1 MLRFGL
7 GQEEKKILKISHIG
21 WISVTYSILPFIM
34 LSAVTSNA
42 NIIKI
47 GKLDSIVALVSI
59 VLNNIVDGVFFEDN
73 WYKFFKKY
81 LLVLFLGFIPVI
93 IFGNIYIKMAF
104 LSVIIDGVFFFS
116 SSYGWLHNEIRKS
129 KLDIAYTVVLTLF
142 NAIFILFNICND
154 IIISYYLSIIIVDLI
169 WFPLE
174 LILLLNNKDKER
186 VKKTNCTWR
195 EFLRIS
201 LKSIKRK
208 SGSLVYDGL
217 MGLSSLILITTVRED
232 FALVVYLIL
241 SKVPI
246 KDVISCFITQLKRV
260 LLCGINV
267 RCGFVGGWMFVY
279 LLAES
284 MIVSLIALI
293 INQRSLILN
302 WGIVS
307 IMLLSWVLSF
317 GLELL
322 VSIKQLFLEFK
333 MVIKPVFWCKL
344 FLAVVLIGWR
354 YLIKSSE
361 FVFMA
366 EIVGYFLIN
375 FILSKYINNIERSN
389 KNDKRFEERVT
400 K

>member
-1 MLRFGL
+1 MGR
-7 GQEEKKILKISHIG
+7 
-21 WISVTYSILPFIM
+21 W
-34 LSAVTSNA
+34 
-42 NIIKI
+42 
-47 GKLDSIVALVSI
+47 
-59 VLNNIVDGVFFEDN
+59 VFFEGN

-81 LLVLFLGFIPVI
+81 LLVLCVLCTPFI
-93 IFGNIYIKMAF
+93 IFLNIYLKLAF
-104 LSVIIDGVFFFS
+104 LFVILDGVFSFS
-116 SSYGWLHNEIRKS
+116 SSYGWINNEVLKS
-129 KLDIAYTVVLTLF
+129 KLDIAYVFLLTLF
-142 NAIFILFNICND
+142 NAIFIFLNICKD
-154 IIISYYLSIIIVDLI
+154 IILSYYLSVIIVDTI
-169 WFPLE
+169 W
-174 LILLLNNKDKER
+174 ILVEFKLLFNKKDKQ
-186 VKKTNCTWR
+186 KTINSTCSWK
-195 EFLRIS
+195 EFRGIS
-201 LKSIKRK
+201 IKSLKRK
-208 SGSLVYDGL
+208 SGGLIYDGL

-246 KDVISCFITQLKRV
+246 KDVISCFITQLKRI

-293 INQRSLILN
+293 INQRSLTFN
-302 WGIVS
+302 WGIAG

-361 FVFMA
+361 LVFMT

-389 KNDKRFEERVT
+389 ENDKRFEERVT

>member
-1 MLRFGL
+1 MVCRFRVN
-7 GQEEKKILKISHIG
+7 QEEKKILKISHIG

-34 LSAVTSNA
+34 LSAVTNNV

-59 VLNNIVDGVFFEDN
+59 VLNNVVDGVFFEDN
-73 WYKFFKKY
+73 WYKFLKKY
-81 LLVLFLGFIPVI
+81 LLVLCLGFIPVI
-93 IFGNIYIKMAF
+93 VFGNIYIKMAF
-104 LSVIIDGVFFFS
+104 FNVIIDGLFFFS
-116 SSYGWLHNEIRKS
+116 SSYGWLHNEVKKS

-142 NAIFILFNICND
+142 NAIFILLNICND
-154 IIISYYLSIIIVDLI
+154 TIISYYLSVIIVDLI

-174 LILLLNNKDKER
+174 FILLLDTKDKKR

-195 EFLRIS
+195 EFWRIT

-208 SGSLVYDGL
+208 SGNLVYDGL
-217 MGLSSLILITTVRED
+217 MSLSSLILITTVRED
-232 FALVVYLIL
+232 FALVVYLFL

-267 RCGFVGGWMFVY
+267 RCGFVGGWLFIC
-279 LLAES
+279 LLIES
-284 MIVSLIALI
+284 VIISLIALI
-293 INQRSLILN
+293 INQRSLTFN
-302 WGIVS
+302 WGIVG

-317 GLELL
+317 GLEIL

-344 FLAVVLIGWR
+344 FLAVVLIGWC

-361 FVFMA
+361 FIYMA
-366 EIVGYFLIN
+366 EVVGYCLIGLV
-375 FILSKYINNIERSN
+375 FHKA
-389 KNDKRFEERVT
+389 T
-400 K
+400 KD